1 VDAEFAHL
9 DDAEVAALYAMPR
22 QRLPDGR
29 APIELCMV
37 ASLDGSISLD
47 GLSGGLSSSADRL
60 VLSTLRTH
68 SRCVLVAAGTVRSEG
83 YGTPSRPDLTV
94 AVVTNSC
101 RLNWDG
107 PLFTSGQ
114 AIIITHEAADLP
126 SNIRAIR
133 AGQTSVD
140 IRLAADQLQKFV
152 PQDGFIQLEGGPM
165 LNATLHEHD
174 LIDVVNLT
182 LSPQL
187 VGGTGR
193 RMIESSVELTRKFN
207 MQHAVSDGDCLF
219 TRWTRRSEVA
229 S

>member
-1 VDAEFAHL
+1 
-9 DDAEVAALYAMPR
+9 
-22 QRLPDGR
+22 
-29 APIELCMV
+29 
-37 ASLDGSISLD
+37 
-47 GLSGGLSSSADRL
+47 
-60 VLSTLRTH
+60 
-68 SRCVLVAAGTVRSEG
+68 VLVAAGTVRSEG

-114 AIIITHEAADLP
+114 AIVITHEAADLP

-152 PQDGFIQLEGGPM
+152 PQGGFIQLEGGPM